1 MNTERPMWIPNGEGT
16 QKRYNREGTGKYN
29 MRHLMEPAVPGKPM
43 RRKWVLFKGD
53 NRVWEV
59 HACTLLS
66 AAIGAAEDWIDRS

>member
-1 MNTERPMWIPNGEGT
+1 
-16 QKRYNREGTGKYN
+16 

-59 HACTLLS
+59 PACTLLS
-66 AAIGAAEDWIDRS
+66 AAIGAAEDWIARS